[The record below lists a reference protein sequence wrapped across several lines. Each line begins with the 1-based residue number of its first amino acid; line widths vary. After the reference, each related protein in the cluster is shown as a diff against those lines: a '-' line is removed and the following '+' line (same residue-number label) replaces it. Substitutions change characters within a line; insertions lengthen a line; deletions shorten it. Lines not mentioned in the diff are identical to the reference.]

1 VFSLKKE
8 ARKMLSLITPLL
20 FKEGSGVV
28 TNLEGSGAYSPT
40 FN

>member
-20 FKEGSGVV
+20 KKEGRKICAH
-28 TNLEGSGAYSPT
+28 LKRR
-40 FN
+40 